1 MRVGPSLRLQLL
13 GLATALLSACGTPAP
28 SAHGDLPAEFADAI
42 ILPDPIP
49 LDAALHANGRQV
61 GEVLMI
67 AWEWPNQAH
76 NDMDFWVADT
86 DTPLPNPVSWTE
98 GLHLAIPTSAA
109 PISVEYSLYAP
120 DGQPGAEAVQHG
132 LCQHACTTSF
142 DGGVGFPI
150 PPVDHTGSMVV
161 QVEWATPPTRGALP
175 LVARVT
181 WVIELEPLVSSE
193 NAQPRS
199 SLH

>member
-1 MRVGPSLRLQLL
+1 MGPTLRLRLL
-13 GLATALLSACGTPAP
+13 GLIAALLSACSAPAP
-28 SAHGDLPAEFADAI
+28 SAQGGLPAEFADAI

-49 LDAALHANGRQV
+49 LDAALHANGRQA
-61 GEVLMI
+61 GEVLVI

-76 NDMDFWVADT
+76 NDVDFWVADT

-98 GLHLAIPTSAA
+98 GLHLAIPTTAT
-109 PISVEYSLYAP
+109 PISVEYSLYTP
-120 DGQPGAEAVQHG
+120 DSQSGEEPAQHG
-132 LCQHACTTSF
+132 LCQHACTAPL

-150 PPVDHTGSMVV
+150 PPVDHTGSLVV
-161 QVEWATPPTRGALP
+161 QVEWATTPTKGVRP

-199 SLH
+199 TLH